1 LDRYENIKNNY
12 TLFSNAQTRKLVV
25 MDMEK
30 FKFYKFDETL
40 STKNIDISQGQGQVN
55 KLFFI
60 IL

>member
-1 LDRYENIKNNY
+1 MDRYENIKNNY

>member
-1 LDRYENIKNNY
+1 LDRYEIIKNNY